1 MKVEFVKDL
10 KEGQH
15 IRDEFIVASVSKCAS
30 DKGKAYLNIKLQD
43 KTGSLDAK
51 KWDVSDRDLQLIVP
65 GAVLEV
71 EGDVNSYRDQLQLK
85 VLMVDEVI
93 EELVDISDFKKVSP
107 IPLDEMK
114 AKLADY
120 LKSFKDPDVSLIVN
134 EVIKRFYDKYVT
146 YPAAVRIHHEFGSGI
161 IHHSLAMADL
171 AEAVAKLYPQVD
183 RDILV
188 AGAIIHDVGKTIEYK
203 DLPVPEQTVEGKLC
217 GHIAIMYAEFKA
229 ICAELIKDGKIKPT
243 SEVPLLLEHMIL
255 AHHGQLEFGSPVLPS
270 TREALLLS
278 MIDLLDSRM
287 MVLDK
292 AYDNVEPGNFTEKI
306 WSMDNVSFYKP
317 KER

>member
-1 MKVEFVKDL
+1 MKIEWVKDL

-15 IRDEFIVASVSKCAS
+15 IRDEFIVASVNKCAS

-43 KTGSLDAK
+43 KTGSIDAK
-51 KWDVSDRDLQLIVP
+51 KWDVSDRDLAIIVP
-65 GAVLEV
+65 GAVIEV
-71 EGDVNSYRDQLQLK
+71 EGDVNSYRDALQLK
-85 VLMVDEVI
+85 VLMVDETI
-93 EELVDISDFKKVSP
+93 KELVDISDFKKVSP

-114 AKLADY
+114 AKLANY
-120 LKSFKDPDVSLIVN
+120 LKSFKDPDVSLITNKVV
-134 EVIKRFYDKYVT
+134 ERFYDKYVT

-188 AGAIIHDVGKTIEYK
+188 AGALIHDIGKTIEYK

-217 GHIAIMYAEFKA
+217 GHIAIMYAEFKQVV
-229 ICAELIKDGKIKPT
+229 AELNIK

-255 AHHGQLEFGSPVLPS
+255 AHHGQLEFGSPVLPA

-317 KER
+317 KERR

>member
-1 MKVEFVKDL
+1 MKIEWVKDL

-15 IRDEFIVASVSKCAS
+15 IRDEFIVASVNKCAS

-43 KTGSLDAK
+43 KTGSIDAK
-51 KWDVSDRDLQLIVP
+51 KWDVSDRDLAIIVP
-65 GAVLEV
+65 GAVIEV
-71 EGDVNSYRDQLQLK
+71 EGDVNSYRDALQLK
-85 VLMVDEVI
+85 VLMVDETI
-93 EELVDISDFKKVSP
+93 KELVDISDFKKVSP

-114 AKLADY
+114 AKLANY
-120 LKSFKDPDVSLIVN
+120 LKSFKDPDVALITN
-134 EVIKRFYDKYVT
+134 KVIERFYDKYIT

-171 AEAVAKLYPQVD
+171 ADAVAKLYPQVD

-188 AGAIIHDVGKTIEYK
+188 AGALIHDIGKTIEYK

-217 GHIAIMYAEFKA
+217 GHIAIMYAEFKQ
-229 ICAELIKDGKIKPT
+229 IVSELNIK

-292 AYDNVEPGNFTEKI
+292 AYDGVLPGNFTEKI

>member
-1 MKVEFVKDL
+1 MKVEWVKDL
-10 KEGQH
+10 KDGQH
-15 IRDEFIVASVSKCAS
+15 VHDEFIVASVTKVPT
-30 DKGKAYLNIKLQD
+30 DKGKPYLNVRLQD
-43 KTGSLDAK
+43 KSGAIEAK
-51 KWDVSDRDLQLIVP
+51 KWEVSDHDLEIIVP
-65 GAVLEV
+65 GAVIEV
-71 EGDVNSYRDQLQLK
+71 EGEVNSYRNALQLK
-85 VLMVDEVI
+85 ITGVNETMK
-93 EELVDISDFKKVSP
+93 ELVDMSNFKKVSP
-107 IPLDEMK
+107 IPLEEHK
-114 AKLADY
+114 AKLATY

-134 EVIKRFYDKYVT
+134 KVVEHFYDKYIT

-188 AGAIIHDVGKTIEYK
+188 AGALLHDIGKTIEYK

-217 GHIAIMYAEFKA
+217 GHIAIMYAEFKK
-229 ICAELIKDGKIKPT
+229 IVDELNIK

-255 AHHGQLEFGSPVLPS
+255 AHHGQLEFGSPVLPA

-292 AYDNVEPGNFTEKI
+292 ALDAVKPGEFTEKV
-306 WSMDNVSFYKP
+306 WMMDNVTFYKP
-317 KER
+317 KQR

>member
-15 IRDEFIVASVSKCAS
+15 VRDEFIVASVSKCAS
-30 DKGKAYLNIKLQD
+30 DKGKAYLNIKFQD

-51 KWDVSDRDLQLIVP
+51 KWDVTDRDLQLIVP

-93 EELVDISDFKKVSP
+93 KELVDISDFKKVSP

-114 AKLADY
+114 AKLANY

-217 GHIAIMYAEFKA
+217 GHIAIMYA
-229 ICAELIKDGKIKPT
+229 
-243 SEVPLLLEHMIL
+243 
-255 AHHGQLEFGSPVLPS
+255 
-270 TREALLLS
+270 
-278 MIDLLDSRM
+278 
-287 MVLDK
+287 
-292 AYDNVEPGNFTEKI
+292 
-306 WSMDNVSFYKP
+306 
-317 KER
+317 

>member
-1 MKVEFVKDL
+1 MKIEWVKDL

-15 IRDEFIVASVSKCAS
+15 IRDEFIVASVNKCAS

-43 KTGSLDAK
+43 KTGSIDAK
-51 KWDVSDRDLQLIVP
+51 KWDVSDRDLAIIVP
-65 GAVLEV
+65 GAVIEV
-71 EGDVNSYRDQLQLK
+71 EGDVNSYRDALQLK
-85 VLMVDEVI
+85 VLMVDETI
-93 EELVDISDFKKVSP
+93 KELVDISDFKKVSP

-114 AKLADY
+114 AKLANY
-120 LKSFKDPDVSLIVN
+120 LKSFKDPDVALITN
-134 EVIKRFYDKYVT
+134 KVIERFYDKYIT

-161 IHHSLAMADL
+161 LHHSLAMADL
-171 AEAVAKLYPQVD
+171 ADAVAKLYPQVD

-188 AGAIIHDVGKTIEYK
+188 AGALIHDIGKTIEYK
-203 DLPVPEQTVEGKLC
+203 DLPVPEQTIEGKLC
-217 GHIAIMYAEFKA
+217 GHIAIMYAEFKQ
-229 ICAELIKDGKIKPT
+229 IVSELNIK

-292 AYDNVEPGNFTEKI
+292 AYDGVLPGNFTEKI